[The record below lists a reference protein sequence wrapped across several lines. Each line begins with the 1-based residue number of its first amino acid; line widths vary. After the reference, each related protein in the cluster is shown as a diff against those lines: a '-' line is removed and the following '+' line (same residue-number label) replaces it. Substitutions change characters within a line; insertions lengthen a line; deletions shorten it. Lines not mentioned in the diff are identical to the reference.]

1 MISVP
6 IVTRIYDFQS
16 SSKPVEISQKDMC
29 AAEIEKL
36 RAENANLTTENAQ
49 LTAQLSFLGLEKCG
63 DRTSNP
69 DYAKCE
75 EHMKADYTSCIT
87 LCPPG
92 DSTCLAACVGQYNE
106 NLKNCPC
113 NENCPLGCPCPNYT
127 CASSTTTTQS
137 RLQSKAIFLPI
148 WTISVT
154 MS

>member
-1 MISVP
+1 MS
-6 IVTRIYDFQS
+6 
-16 SSKPVEISQKDMC
+16 EKDMC
-29 AAEIEKL
+29 ATEIEKL
-36 RAENANLTTENAQ
+36 RAENEQ

-63 DRTSNP
+63 DQTSNP

-75 EHMKADYTSCIT
+75 EYMKANYTSCINI
-87 LCPPG
+87 CPPG
-92 DSTCLAACVGQYNE
+92 DSTCLAACVEQYNE
-106 NLKNCPC
+106 NLNNCPC